1 VAQER
6 RGDAQNPD
14 LGDSV
19 QDLWNTLVAYAKQE
33 TIDPL
38 RSLGRF
44 LGQGTA
50 GSALIAIGSVLLVV
64 ALLRVLQTETG
75 STFTGNLSWIPYLIT
90 LVAAAGIGGLAVW
103 AIVRNGKEP

>member
-1 VAQER
+1 MAQER
-6 RGDAQNPD
+6 RSGAQNPD

-19 QDLWNTLVAYAKQE
+19 QDLWNTVVAYAKQE
-33 TIDPL
+33 TIEPI
-38 RSLGRF
+38 RALGRF
-44 LGQGTA
+44 ISRGTA

-75 STFTGNLSWIPYLIT
+75 SAFTGNLSWIPYLIT
-90 LVAAAGIGGLAVW
+90 LVAAAGVGGLAVW